1 MNQLELF
8 DASDAVIAPG
18 KPGRYQ
24 HAAILFTALGG
35 DREGQPAHW
44 PLPSTVQSCRCDC
57 EDCEFLGHC
66 SDDPCGFT
74 DVLPDSALTVL
85 EWLRDQQRKFG
96 VLPDARFA
104 WRRLIVGEWTEA

>member
-18 KPGRYQ
+18 RPGRYQ

-35 DREGQPAHW
+35 DRKGQPAHW
-44 PLPSTVQSCRCDC
+44 PLPSTVQACECDC

-74 DVLPDSALTVL
+74 DVFDV
-85 EWLRDQQRKFG
+85 
-96 VLPDARFA
+96 
-104 WRRLIVGEWTEA
+104 